1 MRTTSPE
8 NKVAPRLGP
17 SKGGPYKGDVQWVQR
32 VRVVHD
38 GGGRARDLSDSGSK
52 KASSWSAHQLLHS
65 FASLCS
71 PRLRH
76 THILSA
82 ETWNANQS
90 TCNCLTVDCS
100 SAIKHFT
107 LRTIK
112 QASVPTPEPD
122 PPKKRKQLSFSLSPL
137 DSESCSPAA
146 LCPKRQCRCAR
157 TVSVIL
163 SRSSQNSVVGLYSYP
178 LSFIARP
185 LLERRRLRDIN
196 KEGLIIALPIVFDA
210 CPPR

>member
-1 MRTTSPE
+1 
-8 NKVAPRLGP
+8 
-17 SKGGPYKGDVQWVQR
+17 VQWVQR

-52 KASSWSAHQLLHS
+52 KASSCSAHQLLHS

-76 THILSA
+76 THTHILSA
-82 ETWNANQS
+82 ETWNASQS

-107 LRTIK
+107 LRATK
-112 QASVPTPEPD
+112 QASKRTDARAAPPD
-122 PPKKRKQLSFSLSPL
+122 PPQRKQLSFSLSPR
-137 DSESCSPAA
+137 DSESCSPAAA
-146 LCPKRQCRCAR
+146 LCPKRQCRSVLVLFRSYYRAHSKAASS
-157 TVSVIL
+157 VSTRNIHF
-163 SRSSQNSVVGLYSYP
+163 P
-178 LSFIARP
+178 LSPGP
-185 LLERRRLRDIN
+185 LIERRRLRDIN

-210 CPPR
+210 RPPR